1 MYDTTFLHIL
11 ILLGVAVVLVAAF
24 RYLPLPQVLASLCA
38 GVLAGP
44 PAFGWIPDL
53 AGTRYLAEFG
63 LVFLMFTI
71 GLEFSL
77 PQLMAMKRI
86 VLGVGGAQVLLSF
99 LAFGG
104 IALALGVPAPGAV
117 VIGGMLALS
126 STAIVMK
133 LMVDQIEKNS
143 RHGRAA
149 FGVLLFQDLVVVP
162 FLIVIPALAG
172 DGDQSLLVTLG
183 WALVKRALVLS
194 AILFDG
200 RMWLRPVFHGVALA
214 RSREFF
220 MLTVLLITLAAAWV
234 THHAGL
240 SLALGAVLAR
250 LMIGE
255 TEDSHPV
262 GSELRA

>member
-1 MYDTTFLHIL
+1 MYDIAFQHFL
-11 ILLGVAVVLVAAF
+11 ILLGAAVVLVAAF
-24 RYLPLPQVLASLCA
+24 RYLHLPQVLAYLCA

-44 PAFGWIPDL
+44 TGLGWIPDI

-77 PQLMAMKRI
+77 PQLLAMKRI

-104 IALALGVPAPGAV
+104 IALAFGVPAPGAV

-133 LMVDQIEKNS
+133 LLTDQLEQQS

-149 FGVLLFQDLVVVP
+149 FGILLFQDLVVVP
-162 FLIVIPALAG
+162 FLILISTLSTSMMSCRDRMPSPSI
-172 DGDQSLLVTLG
+172 SLRPT
-183 WALVKRALVLS
+183 RALN
-194 AILFDG
+194 F
-200 RMWLRPVFHGVALA
+200 MRPTAE
-214 RSREFF
+214 RS
-220 MLTVLLITLAAAWV
+220 
-234 THHAGL
+234 
-240 SLALGAVLAR
+240 
-250 LMIGE
+250 
-255 TEDSHPV
+255 
-262 GSELRA
+262 